1 MSINPMQIMQL
12 IRGGGNPQQL
22 VMNMLSQQSQQNPMY
37 ANIMKL
43 AQNKDT
49 AGLEKIARNLAQERG
64 MDFDKEFA
72 NFKQN
77 FRF

>member
-1 MSINPMQIMQL
+1 MPINPMQIMQL
-12 IRGGGNPQQL
+12 IKGGGNPQQL

-49 AGLEKIARNLAQERG
+49 AGLERIARNLAQERG

>member
-1 MSINPMQIMQL
+1 MPINPMQIMQL

-49 AGLEKIARNLAQERG
+49 AGLERIARNLAQERG

>member
-1 MSINPMQIMQL
+1 MSINPMQIIQL

-22 VMNMLSQQSQQNPMY
+22 VMNMLNQQSQQNPMY

-77 FRF
+77 FRL

>member
-1 MSINPMQIMQL
+1 MPINPMQIMQL

-22 VMNMLSQQSQQNPMY
+22 VMSMLNQQSQQNPMY

>member
-1 MSINPMQIMQL
+1 MPINPMQIMQL
-12 IRGGGNPQQL
+12 IKGGGNPQQL
-22 VMNMLSQQSQQNPMY
+22 VMNMLNQQSQQNPMY

-77 FRF
+77 FRL

>member
-1 MSINPMQIMQL
+1 MPINPMQIMQL

-22 VMNMLSQQSQQNPMY
+22 VMNMLNQQSQQNPMY

-49 AGLEKIARNLAQERG
+49 AGLERIARNLAQERG

>member
-1 MSINPMQIMQL
+1 MPINPMQIMQL

-22 VMNMLSQQSQQNPMY
+22 VMNMLNQQSQQNPMY

>member
-1 MSINPMQIMQL
+1 MQL
-12 IRGGGNPQQL
+12 LQMIKGGNNPQQL
-22 VMNMLSQQSQQNPMY
+22 IMSVLDQQAQQNPMY

-43 AQNKDT
+43 AKNQDS

-64 MDFDKEFA
+64 IDFDKEFA

-77 FRF
+77 FKF

>member
-22 VMNMLSQQSQQNPMY
+22 VMNMLNQQSQQNPMY

>member
-1 MSINPMQIMQL
+1 MPINPMQIMQL
-12 IRGGGNPQQL
+12 IKGGGNPQQL
-22 VMNMLSQQSQQNPMY
+22 VMNMLNQQSQQNPMY

-72 NFKQN
+72 NFKQS
-77 FRF
+77 FRL

>member
-1 MSINPMQIMQL
+1 MQL
-12 IRGGGNPQQL
+12 LQMIKGGSNPQQL
-22 VMNMLSQQSQQNPMY
+22 IMSILDQQAQQNPMY

-43 AQNKDT
+43 AKNQDS

-64 MDFDKEFA
+64 IDFDKEFA

-77 FRF
+77 FKF

>member
-1 MSINPMQIMQL
+1 MPINPMQIMQL

-22 VMNMLSQQSQQNPMY
+22 VMNMLNQQSQQNPMY

-49 AGLEKIARNLAQERG
+49 AGLERIARNLAQERG
-64 MDFDKEFA
+64 MDIDKEFA

>member
-22 VMNMLSQQSQQNPMY
+22 VMSMLNQQSQQNPMY

-49 AGLEKIARNLAQERG
+49 AGLEQIARNLAQERG

-72 NFKQN
+72 SFKQN

>member
-1 MSINPMQIMQL
+1 MNVNPMQLLQMIK
-12 IRGGGNPQQL
+12 GGSNPQQL
-22 VMNMLSQQSQQNPMY
+22 IMNVLDQQAQQNPMY

-43 AQNKDT
+43 AKNQDS

-64 MDFDKEFA
+64 IDFDKEFA

-77 FRF
+77 FKF

>member
-12 IRGGGNPQQL
+12 IKGGGNPQQL
-22 VMNMLSQQSQQNPMY
+22 VMNMLNQQSQQNPMY

-77 FRF
+77 FRL

>member
-1 MSINPMQIMQL
+1 MNVNPMQLLQMIK
-12 IRGGGNPQQL
+12 GGSNPQQL
-22 VMNMLSQQSQQNPMY
+22 IMSILDQQAQQNPMY

-43 AQNKDT
+43 AKNQDS

-64 MDFDKEFA
+64 IDFDKEFA

-77 FRF
+77 FKF

>member
-1 MSINPMQIMQL
+1 MPINPMQIMQL
-12 IRGGGNPQQL
+12 IKGGGSPQQL
-22 VMNMLSQQSQQNPMY
+22 VMNMLNQQSQQNPMY

>member
-1 MSINPMQIMQL
+1 MPINPMQIMQL

>member
-1 MSINPMQIMQL
+1 MLINPMQIMQL

-22 VMNMLSQQSQQNPMY
+22 VMSMLNQQSQQNPMY

>member
-22 VMNMLSQQSQQNPMY
+22 VMNMLNQQSQQNPMY

-49 AGLEKIARNLAQERG
+49 AGLERIARNLAQERG